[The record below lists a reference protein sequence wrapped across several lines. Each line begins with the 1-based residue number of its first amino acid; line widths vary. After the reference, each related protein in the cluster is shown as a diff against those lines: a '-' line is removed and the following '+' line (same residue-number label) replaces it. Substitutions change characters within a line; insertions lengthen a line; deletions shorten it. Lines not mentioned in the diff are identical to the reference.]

1 MTRRDQ
7 PSGFVYHRILRAYD
21 SIDGIPTVFIAKPD
35 EARFWTRSMAMQ
47 DADEIVADLVAT
59 QWGGSNA

>member
-1 MTRRDQ
+1 MYKRQ
-7 PSGFVYHRILRAYD
+7 
-21 SIDGIPTVFIAKPD
+21 VFIAKPD